1 MDIIYG
7 RNTVKSAIKSGRAL
21 DKLLAA
27 KELDDPSVREILTLA
42 TQRRVP
48 IVRVDKR
55 KLDSLT
61 MPFGHDGKPANHQG
75 VVAVTPAMEYAEVE
89 DIFARAEQR
98 GEPPFIVLLDGV
110 TDEGN
115 LGSVIRSAE
124 VLGAH
129 GVIIGKHRS
138 ASLSA
143 AVCKAASGAAE
154 LLPVAKV
161 TNLNTAIEQLKG
173 RNVWVVAADASAP
186 AADQVNLTGAI
197 ALVIGAEGEG
207 ISRLVLQSC
216 DLKAS
221 IPMKGDTGSLNAA
234 VAAAVLMYE
243 KVRQDA
249 ASRGRT

>member
-7 RNTVKSAIKSGRAL
+7 RNTVKAAIKSGRSL

-27 KELDDPSVREILTLA
+27 KELNDPSVREILTLA
-42 TQRRVP
+42 AQRHIP
-48 IVRVDKR
+48 ITRVDR
-55 KLDSLT
+55 HKLDSLT

-75 VVAVTPAMEYAEVE
+75 VVAVTPVLEYAEVE
-89 DIFARAEQR
+89 DILNLAAQR
-98 GEPPFIVLLDGV
+98 GEPPFIILLDGI

-115 LGSVIRSAE
+115 LGSIIRSAE

-129 GVIIGKHRS
+129 GVVITKHHS

-161 TNLNTAIEQLKG
+161 TNLTMAIEQLKEK
-173 RNVWVVAADASAP
+173 NVWIVAADASAP
-186 AADQVNLTGAI
+186 PANTVNMTGAI
-197 ALVIGAEGEG
+197 AIVIGAEGEG

-216 DLKAS
+216 DLKAC
-221 IPMKGDTGSLNAA
+221 IPMKGKTGSLNAA

-243 KVRQDA
+243 KTRQDA
-249 ASRGRT
+249 AKPQ

>member
-7 RNTVKSAIKSGRAL
+7 RNTVKAAIKSGRAL

-42 TQRRVP
+42 TQRHIP

-75 VVAVTPAMEYAEVE
+75 VAAVTPAMEYAEVE
-89 DIFARAEQR
+89 DMLALAEQR
-98 GEPPFIVLLDGV
+98 GEPPFIILLDGV

-115 LGSVIRSAE
+115 LGSIIRSAE

-138 ASLSA
+138 ASLSG

-161 TNLNTAIEQLKG
+161 TNLTMTIESLKAK
-173 RNVWVVAADASAP
+173 NIWVVAADADAP
-186 AADQVNLTGAI
+186 AADTINMAGAT

-207 ISRLVLQSC
+207 ISRLVLEAC

-221 IPMKGDTGSLNAA
+221 IPMKGKTGSLNAA

-249 ASRGRT
+249 AKKRG